1 MREIHIGGL
10 EMENRDKLMES
21 LCRLIVEVYDMLS
34 SLAID
39 ADF

>member
-1 MREIHIGGL
+1 
-10 EMENRDKLMES
+10 MENRDKLMEG